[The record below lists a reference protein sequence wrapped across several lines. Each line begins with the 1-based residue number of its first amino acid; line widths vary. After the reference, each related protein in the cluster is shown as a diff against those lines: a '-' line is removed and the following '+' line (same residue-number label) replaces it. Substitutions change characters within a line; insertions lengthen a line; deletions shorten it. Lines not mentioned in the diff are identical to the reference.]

1 MTRYVVSIEGKNTL
15 EIQKTKPK
23 GNRTLKRMIALLM
36 MFALTLAAFAACGTR
51 DQAEPTDTD
60 PTPLA
65 GTAAQAE
72 LPQADVAKADGLD
85 AFTGIW
91 ADTASGRGVV
101 TITARGEGCDIKI
114 NWGDSANVYNLW
126 TMTAT
131 LENGELRYNDCVSTV
146 RTYETEDKYT
156 DEVQSQNG
164 AGRFYLDGGQNLI
177 WEAEGADEG
186 VAFMNVG

>member
-1 MTRYVVSIEGKNTL
+1 M
-15 EIQKTKPK
+15 
-23 GNRTLKRMIALLM
+23 
-36 MFALTLAAFAACGTR
+36 
-51 DQAEPTDTD
+51 
-60 PTPLA
+60 
-65 GTAAQAE
+65 
-72 LPQADVAKADGLD
+72 AKADGLD

-131 LENGELRYNDCVSTV
+131 LENGELRYNDCVSNV

-186 VAFMNVG
+186 VAYMNVG